1 MAVTMMSQ
9 DLENSFSNFAA
20 PVEPCAI
27 TELSKAD
34 GPEVMEFLSARPLH
48 TAFMAGLIR
57 DNGLLSPQNR
67 GSFYGSRNR
76 MGQLEG
82 VALIGH
88 ATMFEAHTENSLV
101 ALARVARNCHNT
113 HLIRGEQEST
123 KTFWKYYADSGREPR
138 QVCRESLFELKEAP
152 ASSAEVAG
160 LRRATASELEKVL
173 AVNSSMAFEE
183 GGTSPLQRDPSGF
196 RNRTA
201 RRIEKQRVWVW
212 FKDNRLVFKADV
224 VSETPD
230 VTYLEGI
237 YVHPEER
244 GKGHGMRCLAMLSSV
259 LLANTQSLSLTV
271 NNQNKRAAKF
281 YSQAGFQFHSEYETI
296 YLR

>member
-1 MAVTMMSQ
+1 MAVTMVSR
-9 DLENSFSNFAA
+9 DLEDNFGNFAA
-20 PVEPCAI
+20 PMQPCAI
-27 TELSKAD
+27 TELSRAD
-34 GPEVMEFLSARPLH
+34 EPEVMEFFSARPLH

-57 DNGLLSPQNR
+57 DNGLLSPRNR

-88 ATMFEAHTENSLV
+88 ATMVEAHTENSLI
-101 ALARVARNCHNT
+101 ALARVARNCHNA
-113 HLIRGEQEST
+113 HLIRGEQESI
-123 KTFWKYYADSGREPR
+123 KTFWKYYADAGHEPR
-138 QVCRESLFELKEAP
+138 QVCGELLFELRQVPESP
-152 ASSAEVAG
+152 AEVAG
-160 LRRATASELEKVL
+160 LRPATVGELEKVL

-183 GGTSPLQRDPSGF
+183 GGTNPLQRDPSGF

-201 RRIEKQRVWVW
+201 RRIEKQRIWVW
-212 FKDNRLVFKADV
+212 LEDNRLIFKADV
-224 VSETPD
+224 VSETPE

-244 GKGHGMRCLAMLSSV
+244 GKGHGTRCLAMLCSV
-259 LLANTQSLSLTV
+259 LLANSKSLSLTV
-271 NNQNKRAAKF
+271 NNQNKRAVKF
-281 YSQAGFQFHSEYETI
+281 YSNAGFQFHSEYETI